1 MHGQPMNFPKVLATL
16 AALGALAG
24 CASLQPQTPTIVQGA
39 QSGGAVRMLQGDTL
53 VVTLDSNPGS
63 GYRWQVR
70 PIDGA
75 LLQQI
80 GSADLLPVEVAYGTV
95 GAANDTVYRFRAAAT
110 GTTALELAYLR
121 PFETTPPQ
129 RTVRYDVT
137 VVARSGEY
145 AQAWAKTR

>member
-1 MHGQPMNFPKVLATL
+1 MHSQPKNLAKTLATL
-16 AALGALAG
+16 AVVAVLAG
-24 CASLQPQTPTIVQGA
+24 CASLQPQTPTVVQA
-39 QSGGAVRMLQGDTL
+39 SQSGGAIRMLQGDTL
-53 VVTLDSNPGS
+53 VVTLDSNPSS

-80 GSADLLPVEVAYGTV
+80 GSADLLPAEVAPGTV
-95 GAANDTVYRFRAAAT
+95 GAANDTVYRFRAAAPGT
-110 GTTALELAYLR
+110 GPLELAYLR
-121 PFETTPPQ
+121 PFETAPPQ

-137 VVARSGEY
+137 VVARPGEY